1 MSTLVLNFVREQRT
15 CQTHFVKHTGRGLFC
30 APRCCWHSESY
41 GLIKDSTNRYTRSIL
56 LRVEDRKPRTAAQ
69 ASYYSRTEIDILSVF
84 RDNVGCPRKSR
95 TVPPVITRRLPIAPA
110 FIQRNRCVGIRGFPQ
125 IASRAATYRPNA
137 FAFIFIVNKSHR
149 DFYCHVD
156 IRAIQKPLNL
166 KAKSKRLKETTS
178 SVADP
183 RIMFAMYDIAVTA
196 TQTQQ

>member
-1 MSTLVLNFVREQRT
+1 MSR
-15 CQTHFVKHTGRGLFC
+15 
-30 APRCCWHSESY
+30 
-41 GLIKDSTNRYTRSIL
+41 I
-56 LRVEDRKPRTAAQ
+56 DRKPRTAAQ

-178 SVADP
+178 SVADRSSHNVCDVRYRRHRDP
-183 RIMFAMYDIAVTA
+183 DTAINFITIVTFAANKNPVDRRAPNPT
-196 TQTQQ
+196 TLTR